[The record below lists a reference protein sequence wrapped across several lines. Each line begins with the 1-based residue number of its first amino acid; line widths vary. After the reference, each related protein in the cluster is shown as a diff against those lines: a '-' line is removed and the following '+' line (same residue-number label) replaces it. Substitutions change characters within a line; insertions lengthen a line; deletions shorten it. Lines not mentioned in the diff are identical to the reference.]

1 MKIVKLLILVL
12 IIILIN
18 INHIN
23 NLYKNIIYILIF
35 LFIITN
41 RIERF
46 SINTNELLE
55 NNKYDIKSY
64 DNVEH
69 KTFDFYKKN
78 MEKTIRK

>member
-35 LFIITN
+35 LYIISN

-46 SINTNELLE
+46 SINSNELLE
-55 NNKYDIKSY
+55 NNKYEI
-64 DNVEH
+64 
-69 KTFDFYKKN
+69 
-78 MEKTIRK
+78 